1 MFKESDII
9 FNNIY
14 PYVKKDILKSIELN
28 RLYRFFKNVKVIPY
42 KIVSKGMNSESF
54 QSSEELFFASEK

>member
-14 PYVKKDILKSIELN
+14 PYVKKDILKSLELN
-28 RLYRFFKNVKVIPY
+28 RLY
-42 KIVSKGMNSESF
+42 KI
-54 QSSEELFFASEK
+54 L